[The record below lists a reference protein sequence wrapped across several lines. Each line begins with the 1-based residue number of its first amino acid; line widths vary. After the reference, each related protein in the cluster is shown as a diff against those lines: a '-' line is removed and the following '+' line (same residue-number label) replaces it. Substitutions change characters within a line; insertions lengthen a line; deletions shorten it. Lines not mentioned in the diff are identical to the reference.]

1 MVEPLATRRGLGGG
15 QLPRRT
21 GFRLL
26 LALLLTIGLV
36 VAEALAGVFANSLAL
51 LTDAAHNFTDVIA
64 LGLSWHAVQLTTKP
78 SSSRKTYG
86 YHRAGIL
93 VALVN
98 SATLGA
104 IAFGVLLQ
112 AYERFVLPPAVNS
125 GVLIEVGLV
134 AIAVN
139 LLTALLVR
147 RSSDSD
153 LNVRSAFVHLLGDV
167 ASSIGA
173 VIAGVIIHFT
183 GWNWLDPLVSVLIG
197 LLILYTA
204 WGILREAVEILLEA
218 TPRDV
223 DMRAMVSDIRRVDGV
238 LGVHDLH
245 VWSLTKNLRTMSAHI
260 LTEDIPISAGAQIQ
274 SEVDALVAERY
285 HILHATL
292 QLECVRCE
300 PDSLFCDVEG
310 VVPPPRTT

>member
-1 MVEPLATRRGLGGG
+1 MIKQLASPKRL
-15 QLPRRT
+15 
-21 GFRLL
+21 GFRQPSRQTGLRL
-26 LALLLTIGLV
+26 SLALLLTIGLV
-36 VAEALAGVFANSLAL
+36 VAEAFAGIFANSLAL

-78 SSSRKTYG
+78 SSSQRTYG

-98 SATLGA
+98 SATLGF
-104 IAFGVLLQ
+104 IAVGVLYQ
-112 AYERFVLPPAVNS
+112 AYLRFFRPPTVNS
-125 GVLIEVGLV
+125 DMLIEVGLV
-134 AIAVN
+134 AIVVN

-147 RSSDSD
+147 RSSEND
-153 LNVRSAFVHLLGDV
+153 LNIRSSFVHLLGDV
-167 ASSIGA
+167 ATSTGA

-183 GWNWLDPLVSVLIG
+183 GWNWLDPFVSVLIG

-204 WGILREAVEILLEA
+204 WGVMRETVEILLEA

-223 DMRAMVSDIRRVDGV
+223 DMRAMVSDIRLVHGV
-238 LGVHDLH
+238 LDVHDLH

-260 LTEDIPISAGAQIQ
+260 LTEDISIRAGAQIQ

-300 PDSLFCDVEG
+300 PDPLFCDVDD
-310 VVPPPRTT
+310 VVRPPRWM